1 MARRAKLALFKLKN
15 RFGVG
20 CVGAVAH
27 RALAGLERDM
37 RHLIL
42 EELALLGMAHQAK
55 IRNSRGDGKGS
66 L

>member
-1 MARRAKLALFKLKN
+1 MAGGAELALFKLKY
-15 RFGVG
+15 RL
-20 CVGAVAH
+20 CVGRMRAVAH